1 MQVNALFNCRV
12 ILMVSFSVA
21 KVALLD
27 SSNAA
32 IKDIDIH
39 IGNKAGITV
48 DGTLTELDEEMNL
61 YE

>member
-1 MQVNALFNCRV
+1 
-12 ILMVSFSVA
+12 MVSISVA
-21 KVALLD
+21 KVSLLD

-39 IGNKAGITV
+39 IGNKAGVTV